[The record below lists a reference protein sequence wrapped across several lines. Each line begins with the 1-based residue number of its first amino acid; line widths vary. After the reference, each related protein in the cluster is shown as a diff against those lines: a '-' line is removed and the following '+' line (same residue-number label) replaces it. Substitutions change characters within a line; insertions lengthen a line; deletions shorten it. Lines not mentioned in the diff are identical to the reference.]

1 MGHGG
6 FDMNMSV
13 DQTGAKVGSLGVDL
27 LPTGIGAY
35 AQNDAVA
42 DGHIALFYGAGEH
55 VDDVG
60 ILDDQGGI
68 A

>member
-1 MGHGG
+1 MH
-6 FDMNMSV
+6 MSV
-13 DQTGAKVGSLGVDL
+13 DQTGAKVGSLSVDL

-35 AQNDAVA
+35 AQNDAVT

-60 ILDDQGGI
+60 VFDDQGGI